1 MFGSDFSI
9 LIISNEEME
18 DIMKVVNSLE
28 DSDILIKGVSEAIK
42 NEAKGQKAEF
52 PGMLFGTL
60 GASL

>member
-28 DSDILIKGVSEAIK
+28 DFDILIKRVSETIK
-42 NEAKGQKAEF
+42 NEAKGQKAGF
-52 PGMLFGTL
+52 PGMLFDTL